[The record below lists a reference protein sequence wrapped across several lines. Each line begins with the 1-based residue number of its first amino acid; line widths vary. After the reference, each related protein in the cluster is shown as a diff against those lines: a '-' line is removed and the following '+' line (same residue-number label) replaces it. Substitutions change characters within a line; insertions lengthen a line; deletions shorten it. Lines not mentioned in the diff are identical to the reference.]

1 MNVYITKMNGIRWN
15 SLQNRQLMIAEI
27 AYEMGCREMGIFCY
41 NGSNESIE
49 SLKVRIDG
57 IIAGLSWGVD
67 IVICQFPTGNGLK
80 FERELLNRLNIYQ
93 IQVVIF
99 IHDAGSIV
107 RESNQGILSETI
119 RLYNQA
125 EVLVVP
131 SLMMRQFLLDNG
143 IRKDMKFVIQEIG
156 DYLLDMNFFST
167 PQFRKEIHFT
177 GIVEFEGMRNWSYDL
192 LLKLYAVSESQ
203 GQNINSM
210 GNLPSGELMSVLS
223 KGGFGLVWYRDT
235 TSRQE
240 MEYSVSFELSRYLAA
255 GIPVIV
261 PVGILNQALIERNH
275 LGMAVNSLDEAIAV
289 IEAMT
294 EADYQEY
301 VKCVGRFSRI
311 LKKGYYT
318 KKCLIEAVQAVCR
331 RDTGELSIP
340 AKIYDSGECIFTY
353 TVLNESYGE
362 NLALSWNYSG
372 NADGFLIYDTSGK
385 LVYETGNVH
394 QHFFLIRGYEKGDKF
409 IVKAFINTL
418 KGKLIVAASEPI
430 YVSAEEYDRVEVS
443 MIIPVY
449 NAENYIARGIDT
461 VLAQSFHGLEI
472 IIVNDGSTDHTADII
487 EWYAKKYA
495 NVKILHQENGGPA
508 VARNTGIECAVG
520 EYIGFMDSDDTIH
533 PEMIERLV
541 ASIKKNN
548 CDIAITSVYKIVNS
562 EYREYVQYPVEEDVA
577 IAAEDF
583 LWMHFEKGLIFSVMV
598 WNKLYRASLV
608 KEHLFPEFFLGED
621 GAWTPCILSF
631 ADSIC
636 YLNDRLYE
644 YDRSIRENTLEDQWS
659 IQSQYER
666 FMRYKNIVTFYL
678 EHGNIERIK
687 FLKELAKRNLLGWGS
702 IYADDKYEK
711 LWGEIRDKK

>member
-1 MNVYITKMNGIRWN
+1 M
-15 SLQNRQLMIAEI
+15 
-27 AYEMGCREMGIFCY
+27 
-41 NGSNESIE
+41 
-49 SLKVRIDG
+49 
-57 IIAGLSWGVD
+57 
-67 IVICQFPTGNGLK
+67 
-80 FERELLNRLNIYQ
+80 
-93 IQVVIF
+93 
-99 IHDAGSIV
+99 
-107 RESNQGILSETI
+107 
-119 RLYNQA
+119 
-125 EVLVVP
+125 
-131 SLMMRQFLLDNG
+131 
-143 IRKDMKFVIQEIG
+143 
-156 DYLLDMNFFST
+156 
-167 PQFRKEIHFT
+167 
-177 GIVEFEGMRNWSYDL
+177 
-192 LLKLYAVSESQ
+192 
-203 GQNINSM
+203 
-210 GNLPSGELMSVLS
+210 
-223 KGGFGLVWYRDT
+223 
-235 TSRQE
+235 
-240 MEYSVSFELSRYLAA
+240 
-255 GIPVIV
+255 
-261 PVGILNQALIERNH
+261 
-275 LGMAVNSLDEAIAV
+275 
-289 IEAMT
+289 
-294 EADYQEY
+294 
-301 VKCVGRFSRI
+301 
-311 LKKGYYT
+311 
-318 KKCLIEAVQAVCR
+318 
-331 RDTGELSIP
+331 
-340 AKIYDSGECIFTY
+340 
-353 TVLNESYGE
+353 
-362 NLALSWNYSG
+362 
-372 NADGFLIYDTSGK
+372 
-385 LVYETGNVH
+385 
-394 QHFFLIRGYEKGDKF
+394 
-409 IVKAFINTL
+409 
-418 KGKLIVAASEPI
+418 AASEPI

-449 NAENYIARGIDT
+449 NAENYIARGIDA

-487 EWYAKKYA
+487 EWYAKKYT

-687 FLKELAKRNLLGWGS
+687 FLKELAKRNLLGWG
-702 IYADDKYEK
+702 ADDKYEK